1 MHLKAPGADP
11 IFEHLEAAVLVPTL
25 HSQLKQIDLI
35 REFIMN
41 DVELRDETMEKLP
54 FLRPSNAHQASNLN
68 RLNTIDESVGSVLSI
83 SHESL
88 DDSDHGGEGVRRS
101 TRLRGKCSCGRGQ
114 LEDGVKARKRRSQGT
129 QGGDEV
135 DLKRANM
142 VATTTVTVTDG
153 QDFVATSRFF
163 TQPTSLVPNAPPP
176 PCPVPASTTTPP
188 IRTRADMPTTTP
200 VDQQCCLGPSGVAPR
215 RTNSAGKLQSR
226 VHDFVSKTVIRPE
239 TCGPC
244 CKRIKFYK
252 TALKCMRCRS
262 TCHPECRDQVPLPC
276 VQVSQTPTQGNSHTY
291 KGTVIADHVPPSAPM
306 VPAIVVHCIQEVERR
321 GLSEVGLYRV
331 SGSEREVREIREQ
344 FLRGKGIPNL
354 SKADIHAICG
364 VLKDFLRSLRETLIC
379 KSTWRQFVKAAEME
393 PGNRVWA
400 TWQAVTQLPQPN
412 RDTLA
417 ALVLHLQAVAESPEA
432 KMPITNLARVFG
444 PTVVG
449 FSVEDID
456 LVPNIHL
463 ETEKQAQVMESILNV
478 PAEYWK
484 TYMDVESDDDLG
496 TPELKPGPGS
506 AILGPVHGSLG
517 KKSGRAPQ
525 RCSSFAFQENF
536 DGIERKRGLDY
547 FYHSLFYN
555 HKAWQLDN
563 GAIECLVADL
573 EREDLVAQSIKRPFL
588 GEPGR
593 RRTAFAAAKTQNT
606 FGRLGEVC
614 FGVSPQRGASH
625 VVLIHCLTR
634 LKCCVSLGVGHPQP
648 VTEKGIRHVDAPVAI
663 LAVSQQQRYWMWQT
677 IVLLQVALQLDRGAM
692 LHVLDS
698 QETREK
704 EVT

>member
-1 MHLKAPGADP
+1 MAPGASKLSLAAQFDDFCRQSVRKSS
-11 IFEHLEAAVLVPTL
+11 IEAEFLAFVRNQEECRKQWHAAEVENARLRKELEALKGSHLELERSLAYTREVLEKEVQRRER
-25 HSQLKQIDLI
+25 SEEEKEAKLKQIDLI

-83 SHESL
+83 SHKSL

-101 TRLRGKCSCGRGQ
+101 TRLRGKGSSGWGQ
-114 LEDGVKARKRRSQGT
+114 LEDGVNARKRRSQGT

-135 DLKRANM
+135 DLKRANV

-163 TQPTSLVPNAPPP
+163 TQPASLVPNAPPP
-176 PCPVPASTTTPP
+176 PCPVPAATTTPP
-188 IRTRADMPTTTP
+188 IRTRADTPSTTP

-215 RTNSAGKLQSR
+215 RINSAGKLQSR

-239 TCGPC
+239 MCGPC

-276 VQVSQTPTQGNSHTY
+276 VQVSQTPTQGGSHTY

-354 SKADIHAICG
+354 SKADIHAICS

-379 KSTWRQFVKAAEME
+379 KSVWRQFVKAAEME

-449 FSVEDID
+449 FSVQDID

-525 RCSSFAFQENF
+525 RFTPASRSKISLSAGATNPRSLPK
-536 DGIERKRGLDY
+536 G
-547 FYHSLFYN
+547 HSM
-555 HKAWQLDN
+555 
-563 GAIECLVADL
+563 G
-573 EREDLVAQSIKRPFL
+573 S
-588 GEPGR
+588 R
-593 RRTAFAAAKTQNT
+593 RIFFT
-606 FGRLGEVC
+606 
-614 FGVSPQRGASH
+614 SPA
-625 VVLIHCLTR
+625 
-634 LKCCVSLGVGHPQP
+634 LK
-648 VTEKGIRHVDAPVAI
+648 
-663 LAVSQQQRYWMWQT
+663 
-677 IVLLQVALQLDRGAM
+677 
-692 LHVLDS
+692 
-698 QETREK
+698 
-704 EVT
+704 